1 MFRAAAHR
9 GGGPGDVDEGLV
21 DRAAGRVLRQKCEL
35 GLLDPGWDPQPAASA
50 PDLAPAAAVT
60 LAREVATESVVLL
73 ANDGILPLTG
83 HRRVAVVGPRADDP
97 HAMLGC
103 YSFPS
108 HVGVRYPGLD
118 LGVPIPT
125 FLDALRDELPGSTV
139 SYAPGCGVDD
149 PGTTEIAAAAEL
161 ARGHDVCIAV
171 LGDRSGIF
179 GRGTS
184 GEGCDAA
191 DLDLP
196 GVQGQLLAAVLE
208 TGVPVVVVLLA
219 GRPYALGR
227 FTGAA
232 AIVQAF
238 FPGQEGGPAL
248 AQVLTGAVN
257 PSGRLP
263 VSVPRHA
270 GAQPATYLGPALAQR
285 TKVSSIDPT
294 ALYPFGFGLSYTSFQ
309 WEGAAVSPAELP
321 TDGTAE
327 VSVNR
332 SGPERGRAGRHR
344 GGPGVPARPRG
355 PGDPAGDRPHRIPAG
370 RPGPGRMPYGPVHA
384 ARRSVLVHRPGRHA
398 DRRAGPDRAP
408 AGPVQPDT
416 PIVLPV
422 ELTGP
427 ERVIEGARRMISATE
442 IS

>member
-1 MFRAAAHR
+1 M
-9 GGGPGDVDEGLV
+9 
-21 DRAAGRVLRQKCEL
+21 
-35 GLLDPGWDPQPAASA
+35 
-50 PDLAPAAAVT
+50 T
-60 LAREVATESVVLL
+60 LADALVLL
-73 ANDGILPLTG
+73 AAGT
-83 HRRVAVVGPRADDP
+83 AA
-97 HAMLGC
+97 
-103 YSFPS
+103 
-108 HVGVRYPGLD
+108 GL
-118 LGVPIPT
+118 
-125 FLDALRDELPGSTV
+125 AS
-139 SYAPGCGVDD
+139 
-149 PGTTEIAAAAEL
+149 
-161 ARGHDVCIAV
+161 GHDVCVVV

-248 AQVLTGAVN
+248 AQVLSGAVN

-263 VSVPRHA
+263 VSVPRHT

-294 ALYPFGFGLSYTSFQ
+294 ALYPFGFGLSYTSFR
-309 WEGAAVSPAELP
+309 WEESAVSPAELP

-327 VSVNR
+327 VSVEVTVRNVGAR
-332 SGPERGRAGRHR
+332 AGTEVVQVYLHDPVAQVTRPVTALIGYQRVTLDPGASRTVRFTLPTDLFSFTGRAGT
-344 GGPGVPARPRG
+344 
-355 PGDPAGDRPHRIPAG
+355 RIVE
-370 RPGPGRMPYGPVHA
+370 PGRIELRLGPSS
-384 ARRSVLVHRPGRHA
+384 R
-398 DRRAGPDRAP
+398 
-408 AGPVQPDT
+408 DT

-427 ERVIEGARRMISATE
+427 EHVIEGARRMITATE